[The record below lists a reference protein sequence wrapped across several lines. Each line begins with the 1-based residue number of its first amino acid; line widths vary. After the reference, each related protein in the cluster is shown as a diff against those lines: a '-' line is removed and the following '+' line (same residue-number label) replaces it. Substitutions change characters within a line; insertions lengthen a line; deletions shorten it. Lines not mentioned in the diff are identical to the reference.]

1 MRIKAAWLLLSL
13 SSALCSP
20 PGIAIAQ
27 DGTVVPKS
35 PPTTGTVAPQD
46 EHSYDAAEP
55 APGELNQGN
64 ADEGA
69 GWDAAVEAAPAATP
83 LIGEQQD
90 AAVQRINDYFNNLNS
105 IQGNFEQ
112 VDSNNKHTTGRFYV
126 QRPGKLRFDYAPP
139 STLRLV
145 ADGHFLAIEDFKPED
160 RREISDR
167 VDAVPPVARRGRSIL
182 PAIHASSASRA
193 MMARSPSR
201 SRTRAA
207 RRPGRSSSIS
217 IPRREMKLKQW
228 VITDAQGL
236 ATTVT
241 INDIAPGRK
250 VAADFFTSTTSFQP
264 FR

>member
-1 MRIKAAWLLLSL
+1 MRIKAAWLLVSL
-13 SSALCSP
+13 SSALCLP
-20 PGIAIAQ
+20 AGIAIPQ

-35 PPTTGTVAPQD
+35 PSTTGTATPQD
-46 EHSYDAAEP
+46 EQSYDAAEP
-55 APGELNQGN
+55 APGELNQGA

-112 VDSNNKHTTGRFYV
+112 VDSNNKRTTGRFYV

-145 ADGHFLAIEDFKPED
+145 ADGHFLAIEDSSLKTVEKYPIESTPFRLLLGEGVDLGRDSRIVGVEGDDGSLAIALED
-160 RREISDR
+160 KGGKATGQIKLYFDT
-167 VDAVPPVARRGRSIL
+167 APQ
-182 PAIHASSASRA
+182 
-193 MMARSPSR
+193 
-201 SRTRAA
+201 
-207 RRPGRSSSIS
+207 
-217 IPRREMKLKQW
+217 MKLRQW

-241 INDIAPGRK
+241 ISDIAPGRK
-250 VAADFFTSTTSFQP
+250 VAADFFNSTTSFQP